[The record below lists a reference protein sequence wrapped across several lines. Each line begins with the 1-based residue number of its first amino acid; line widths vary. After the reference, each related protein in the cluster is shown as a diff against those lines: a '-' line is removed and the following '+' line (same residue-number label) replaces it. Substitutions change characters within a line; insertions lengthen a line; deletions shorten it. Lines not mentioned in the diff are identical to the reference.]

1 MSFTFTLMAATVSET
16 VIPSHKTTSTVISST
31 TEGVD
36 ARPSE
41 IQCNLFKREET
52 LETPEGM
59 KNLSQISIVARSTF
73 TGDVNVENLSPIG
86 VGQPFFDF
94 KKVIYLPLYPLYPLP
109 GMLNSE

>member
-1 MSFTFTLMAATVSET
+1 MSFMLTLIAVTVGKN

-31 TEGVD
+31 TEAVD

-59 KNLSQISIVARSTF
+59 KNLSRVSMVARSTF
-73 TGDVNVENLSPIG
+73 TEHVNVENLSPIG
-86 VGQPFFDF
+86 VGQPFFSSR
-94 KKVIYLPLYPLYPLP
+94 KKLSISLFTL
-109 GMLNSE
+109 GMLQQRMDW